1 MAHPWPI
8 RTGDELTKEK
18 YLPSL
23 SPAVGSAGGS
33 VVTDVEAG
41 VLVSVVVM
49 LSFSVVVSIP
59 SVVPV
64 VSISGDVAAVR
75 FVVELSEGV
84 EVTVFEY
91 LQFN

>member
-1 MAHPWPI
+1 M
-8 RTGDELTKEK
+8 
-18 YLPSL
+18 
-23 SPAVGSAGGS
+23 
-33 VVTDVEAG
+33 EAG